1 MLLARTV
8 HAKAGI
14 EIDGRRPSDGPL
26 ALLPSCPFRKD
37 KSAMKIVAVEPF
49 ILHLPLTVSS
59 ISDSTHSITH
69 WGVVGAKIATDRG
82 LEGYGFTGTHAH
94 LPSDRLITA
103 CIRDCYAP
111 LLIGED
117 ATAHAALWTKLAR
130 YPALQWVGRA
140 GITHLALAAVD
151 VALWD
156 LRAKEAGLPLW
167 KFLGGANSAQVEA
180 YNTDIGWLSF
190 SLAQI
195 LDGTKRAIEVDG
207 FRRIKLKVGHDDP
220 MTDIAR
226 LAAVRKAV
234 GPNIRIAIDGNG
246 KWDLPTCLRFCAA
259 ARELDIFWFEEP
271 MWYDDVG
278 SHAALARASAIPVA
292 LGEQLYTLDAF
303 RAFIAAG
310 AVHYVQP
317 DVTRLGGITEFIQV
331 ADLAH
336 AHRLPIAPHAGDM
349 SQVHVHMAFWHPAA
363 SILEY
368 IPWIKDHFL
377 EPIAVDGGF
386 YRRPEQPGASTTPR
400 AESFSRYGQAL
411 G

>member
-1 MLLARTV
+1 
-8 HAKAGI
+8 
-14 EIDGRRPSDGPL
+14 
-26 ALLPSCPFRKD
+26 
-37 KSAMKIVAVEPF
+37 MKIIAVEPF
-49 ILHLPLTVSS
+49 ILHLPLTSIS

-69 WGVVGAKIATDRG
+69 WGVVGAKITTDTG

-94 LPSDRLITA
+94 LTSDRLITA
-103 CIRDCYAP
+103 CIRDCYTP
-111 LLIGED
+111 LLLEED
-117 ATAHAALWTKLAR
+117 AAEHARLWTKLAR
-130 YPALQWVGRA
+130 NPALQWVGRA

-156 LRAKEAGLPLW
+156 LRAKAAGLPLW
-167 KFLGGANSAQVEA
+167 RFLGGATSTAVEA

-190 SLAQI
+190 SIEQI
-195 LDGTKRAIEVDG
+195 LDGTKRAVEVDG

-226 LAAVRKAV
+226 LTAVRKAV
-234 GPNIRIAIDGNG
+234 GPDIRIAVDGNG

-259 ARELDIFWFEEP
+259 ARDLDLFWFEEP

-317 DVTRLGGITEFIQV
+317 DVTRLSGVTEYIQV

-336 AHRLPIAPHAGDM
+336 AHRLPVAPYAGEM
-349 SQVHVHMAFWHPAA
+349 SQVHVHLSFWHPA
-363 SILEY
+363 SGILEY

-377 EPIAVDGGF
+377 EPIAVQDGL
-386 YRRPEQPGASTTPR
+386 YRPLQQPGASTTLRP
-400 AESFSRYGQAL
+400 ESVDRFSKAIA
-411 G
+411 